1 MGPKY
6 EPRSKIYDL
15 DPIEADD
22 ELDLE
27 MSRLYAEHRNVA
39 MNKSEIE
46 LHNYLQDKAS
56 QNKKEYNEVILALL
70 YGALTETE
78 NARMFFQSIA
88 SVNRDNY
95 FALIQKLQIILM
107 SAKFQYLRSPVRD
120 QVFWLISELTN
131 LGAQHVDSLYLI
143 LMRQIRGGDTSQF
156 TTTLCDHILR
166 LFELHKSW
174 LETNPKVIP
183 FAVYTFLRAIADHRT
198 SQLQP
203 LQQKEI
209 RFVLM
214 LMREKWMHCV
224 PIGRDLIRVL
234 KDLSTLPEFAQ
245 FWDDMVNH
253 PKQLSPK
260 FGGVQAM
267 LNSPTPKDF
276 LKCRLTPDIEH
287 KLLFILQNLRI
298 THFQK
303 NLNWFT
309 QRFLSTPESEPFYV
323 DVVRYLVAGW
333 YPSNQILQ
341 SDIVPRYVVIGSMI
355 RSIKSNVVAANVRT
369 ALVFDWLFFKPSDNI
384 MFIEPAMLLMER
396 SAERYAHITAGLI
409 QFLKRSVDEYFPLMK
424 DYMSQC
430 VACGMRIML
439 AKGVIRSLL
448 PIYRCPATDQMTR
461 DNMQALFSE
470 FLVEDAHQQA
480 QGPPSLPSSVT
491 MHASTPLPPPSAAT
505 ITMDR
510 PVTPKLEST
519 DTPSEQDDRE
529 MEEGQQRESKAIK
542 EDADDDDAFLY
553 GESDSSSKPQIVQ
566 EDHDMETSE
575 APAPA
580 VALTPG
586 TTDIETDDTQVEQ
599 AAAADEEQ
607 MATDD
612 DYEDDDES
620 AEGLQSN
627 QSYWIFGDSLKRFKE
642 ACQAVRAA
650 QKDAD
655 MDEYSVQISIVKKSL
670 NEILAVFL
678 RMAIPAETLAIT
690 VGPSI
695 RNMVSSNLLNYTATA
710 ATADASKDAFDL
722 VMSTFWN
729 VRDVDASRDKLVRLI
744 GCIAHTTKVKGKR
757 HVIGMRWWAFIA
769 AQLQND
775 ASDTESWFPSILKNY
790 ETYVLHAYTMEES
803 EMDQSEY
810 LKEYLRGDLEMLAEH
825 NVALFNTL
833 IPLIYQYLPH
843 ATVGNSELLRI
854 TLLVLLPDAMGK
866 ITCSLH
872 FGNMRVFGDTVDTQF
887 LEASLSLPAYETM
900 YYWQLLAAEIQGNV
914 KRIEQFFQQ
923 EQVAAV
929 LKTQFKHELM
939 PSLMS
944 ILSSTEPSKDL
955 IHAMIRTVP
964 PQPTLAHPQAQLVL
978 AALQYWSMHATESFG
993 SSLNELILWFIDQ
1006 VESEVNELEDDVTT
1020 LLSLLILWWPQK
1032 NTSETFKSNKLLL
1045 SKAYT
1050 LSNLVGHECPKEWNQ
1065 GI

>member
-1 MGPKY
+1 
-6 EPRSKIYDL
+6 
-15 DPIEADD
+15 
-22 ELDLE
+22 
-27 MSRLYAEHRNVA
+27 
-39 MNKSEIE
+39 
-46 LHNYLQDKAS
+46 
-56 QNKKEYNEVILALL
+56 
-70 YGALTETE
+70 
-78 NARMFFQSIA
+78 
-88 SVNRDNY
+88 
-95 FALIQKLQIILM
+95 
-107 SAKFQYLRSPVRD
+107 
-120 QVFWLISELTN
+120 
-131 LGAQHVDSLYLI
+131 
-143 LMRQIRGGDTSQF
+143 
-156 TTTLCDHILR
+156 
-166 LFELHKSW
+166 
-174 LETNPKVIP
+174 
-183 FAVYTFLRAIADHRT
+183 
-198 SQLQP
+198 
-203 LQQKEI
+203 
-209 RFVLM
+209 
-214 LMREKWMHCV
+214 
-224 PIGRDLIRVL
+224 
-234 KDLSTLPEFAQ
+234 
-245 FWDDMVNH
+245 
-253 PKQLSPK
+253 
-260 FGGVQAM
+260 
-267 LNSPTPKDF
+267 
-276 LKCRLTPDIEH
+276 
-287 KLLFILQNLRI
+287 
-298 THFQK
+298 
-303 NLNWFT
+303 
-309 QRFLSTPESEPFYV
+309 
-323 DVVRYLVAGW
+323 
-333 YPSNQILQ
+333 
-341 SDIVPRYVVIGSMI
+341 
-355 RSIKSNVVAANVRT
+355 
-369 ALVFDWLFFKPSDNI
+369 
-384 MFIEPAMLLMER
+384 MER

-769 AQLQND
+769 A
-775 ASDTESWFPSILKNY
+775 
-790 ETYVLHAYTMEES
+790 
-803 EMDQSEY
+803 
-810 LKEYLRGDLEMLAEH
+810 
-825 NVALFNTL
+825 
-833 IPLIYQYLPH
+833 
-843 ATVGNSELLRI
+843 
-854 TLLVLLPDAMGK
+854 
-866 ITCSLH
+866 
-872 FGNMRVFGDTVDTQF
+872 
-887 LEASLSLPAYETM
+887 
-900 YYWQLLAAEIQGNV
+900 
-914 KRIEQFFQQ
+914 
-923 EQVAAV
+923 
-929 LKTQFKHELM
+929 
-939 PSLMS
+939 
-944 ILSSTEPSKDL
+944 
-955 IHAMIRTVP
+955 
-964 PQPTLAHPQAQLVL
+964 
-978 AALQYWSMHATESFG
+978 
-993 SSLNELILWFIDQ
+993 
-1006 VESEVNELEDDVTT
+1006 
-1020 LLSLLILWWPQK
+1020 
-1032 NTSETFKSNKLLL
+1032 
-1045 SKAYT
+1045 
-1050 LSNLVGHECPKEWNQ
+1050 
-1065 GI
+1065 